1 MSVVVGFA
9 PTREGRAALAAGLAE
24 AVRRGSR
31 VVVVDN
37 RRADPDDPDP
47 RATSTAALEALRPEV
62 EEALGADAGA
72 PAYELRPLT
81 PGAEP
86 SADLLAVA
94 TDAGADVVVI
104 GLRRRTPVGKLIL
117 GSGAQ
122 RILFDAPCPVLAV
135 KPS

>member
-1 MSVVVGFA
+1 MSVVVGFV

-24 AVRRGSR
+24 AARRRAR

-47 RATSTAALEALRPEV
+47 RSSSARALEELRPEV
-62 EEALGADAGA
+62 EQALGTGDGA
-72 PAYELRPLT
+72 PPYELRTLT

-86 SADLLAVA
+86 SADLLSVAVA
-94 TDAGADVVVI
+94 ESADVVVI

>member
-1 MSVVVGFA
+1 MTVVVGYV

-24 AVRRGSR
+24 AARRGAR

-47 RATSTAALEALRPEV
+47 VATSTRALEELRPEV
-62 EEALGADAGA
+62 EAALGADG
-72 PAYELRPLT
+72 PAHELRALT

-86 SADLLAVA
+86 SADLLRVA
-94 TDAGADVVVI
+94 IDEEADLVVI
-104 GLRRRTPVGKLIL
+104 GLRRRTPVGKLVL

-135 KPS
+135 KPED